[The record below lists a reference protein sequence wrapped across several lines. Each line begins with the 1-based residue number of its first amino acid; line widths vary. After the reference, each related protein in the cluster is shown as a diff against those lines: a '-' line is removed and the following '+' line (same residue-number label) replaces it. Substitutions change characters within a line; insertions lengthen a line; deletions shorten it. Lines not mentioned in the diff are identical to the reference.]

1 MKNCLNCQLVKVC
14 KFADKM
20 DKFEN
25 EMYDMFEYPEWNEIA
40 KRLKMIDLKCKYFK
54 QTDDKL

>member
-1 MKNCLNCQLVKVC
+1 
-14 KFADKM
+14 M